1 MIDRAMIRVE
11 ASCIAPVPVGH
22 RVTILAVD
30 ALVTPIAIF
39 SPSTP
44 VHWEVS
50 KHVIVC
56 DEDTRIVY
64 ADVTS
69 QLHDDATYDQLT
81 FKRAERRISQ
91 LVAPLRGVVRAC
103 TVITD
108 NGDQTYMRTLLHVEP
123 DPAPAATT

>member
-1 MIDRAMIRVE
+1 MIDRAMIRID

-22 RVTILAVD
+22 RVTVLAVD
-30 ALVTPIAIF
+30 ALVTPLAIF
-39 SPSTP
+39 TAATP
-44 VHWEVS
+44 GHWEVS

-69 QLHDDATYDQLT
+69 QLREDATYEQIT
-81 FKRAERRISQ
+81 FKSAERRISQ

-108 NGDQTYMRTLLHVEP
+108 NGDQTYMRTVLHVEP
-123 DPAPAATT
+123 APTPATT